1 MGQVSSEVKDK
12 MINIGGNTQYLQV
25 QHRVLWL
32 RGQVGAAPDA
42 QLVTEIVTLD
52 VERQYAIVKA
62 IVSIPNGGTATA
74 HGSALASDLKQAQR
88 AKFLEFAET
97 RAVGRAL
104 AMLGYSTAGAQDLDE
119 DGPDAPVDAPLQA
132 NGRQQAPQR
141 PTAPNPARPEP
152 AKPAQNASTFEGARG
167 YIEIERKRLGL
178 IDHDWQWLCKAALGG
193 RLADDST
200 LTIANLRDFYRRLQ
214 GIKDRAAALAFIQSP
229 EAWAPEP
236 LEV

>member
-1 MGQVSSEVKDK
+1 MSAPTDK
-12 MINIGGNTQYLQV
+12 MINIGGNQQYLQV

-42 QLVTEIVTLD
+42 QIVTEIVTLD
-52 VERQYAIVKA
+52 VERQYAVVKA

-74 HGSALASDLKQAQR
+74 HGSALASDLKRGQG

-132 NGRQQAPQR
+132 NGRQQPAQK
-141 PTAPNPARPEP
+141 PTAANGGVSPAALAIISSRRE
-152 AKPAQNASTFEGARG
+152 ALGWTAEQVRELWTARG
-167 YIEIERKRLGL
+167 LP
-178 IDHDWQWLCKAALGG
+178 A
-193 RLADDST
+193 RLADFDEAQARE
-200 LTIANLRDFYRRLQ
+200 LV
-214 GIKDRAAALAFIQSP
+214 AALDEKLGEI
-229 EAWAPEP
+229 
-236 LEV
+236 EV